1 MCIEIS
7 VSQELKKNLK
17 LEDHKLLQYNG
28 CSKIIEAFQKTNLEG
43 KFVPNLS
50 IMNNNIEL
58 GCTITIC
65 SNTSKSK
72 LQKIW
77 NTILESSNNNLFKDK
92 YSCAHLK
99 IDGQF
104 NGCIFNY
111 LKDDKCPHKDDF
123 L

>member
-7 VSQELKKNLK
+7 VSQELKKHIK
-17 LEDHKLLQYNG
+17 FDDHILIQHNG

-50 IMNNNIEL
+50 IMNQKLEL

-77 NTILESSNNNLFKDK
+77 NTILES
-92 YSCAHLK
+92 
-99 IDGQF
+99 
-104 NGCIFNY
+104 
-111 LKDDKCPHKDDF
+111 
-123 L
+123 

>member
-7 VSQELKKNLK
+7 VSQELKKHIK
-17 LEDHKLLQYNG
+17 FDDHILIQHNG

-50 IMNNNIEL
+50 IMNQKLEL
-58 GCTITIC
+58 GCTIT
-65 SNTSKSK
+65 K
-72 LQKIW
+72 KIW

>member
-1 MCIEIS
+1 MSIEIS
-7 VSQELKKNLK
+7 VSQQLKNNLK
-17 LEDHKLLQYNG
+17 LDDHILLQYNG

-50 IMNNNIEL
+50 LMNKNIAL

-65 SNTSKSK
+65 SNTPKSQ
-72 LQKIW
+72 LQNIW
-77 NTILESSNNNLFKDK
+77 NIILESSNNNLFKDK

-99 IDGQF
+99 IDGLF

>member
-1 MCIEIS
+1 MCTEIS
-7 VSQELKKNLK
+7 VSQELNNKIYNNDDILF
-17 LEDHKLLQYNG
+17 QYNG
-28 CSKIIEAFQKTNLEG
+28 CSNIIDAFQKTNLEG

-50 IMNNNIEL
+50 IMNKKIEL

-65 SNTSKSK
+65 SNTTKSQ
-72 LQKIW
+72 LQNMW
-77 NTILESSNNNLFKDK
+77 NIIQESSDNQIFKNK

-99 IDGQF
+99 IDGLF

-111 LKDDKCPHKDDF
+111 LNDDKCPHKDDF

>member
-7 VSQELKKNLK
+7 VSQQLKNNLK
-17 LEDHKLLQYNG
+17 LDDHKLLQYNG

-50 IMNNNIEL
+50 LMNKNIEL

-65 SNTSKSK
+65 SNTPKSQ
-72 LQKIW
+72 LQNIW
-77 NTILESSNNNLFKDK
+77 NIILESSNNNLFKDK

-99 IDGQF
+99 IDGLF

>member
-7 VSQELKKNLK
+7 VSQELKKHIK
-17 LEDHKLLQYNG
+17 FDDHILIQHNDNG

-50 IMNNNIEL
+50 IMNQKLEL

-77 NTILESSNNNLFKDK
+77 ILLLFVVILLNQNYKK
-92 YSCAHLK
+92 YGIL
-99 IDGQF
+99 F
-104 NGCIFNY
+104 
-111 LKDDKCPHKDDF
+111 
-123 L
+123 